1 MRFMNKLRAKL
12 TDLRMQR
19 RDESGNVELQPF
31 IVIVSIVITLSL
43 LGALSYAQMTENLKT
58 QAITKEATVAYEM
71 IYESYKSRA
80 ESIDDK
86 GELDEAL
93 EKVTESYRLA
103 RDDEALYVTSETTG
117 EDGITVAVS
126 RRDGDSN
133 VIFSAKFA
141 TGDEEPST
149 SKDKLSGGNDVRD
162 LEGALGFE

>member
-1 MRFMNKLRAKL
+1 MNKLRARL
-12 TDLRMQR
+12 IDLRMR
-19 RDESGNVELQPF
+19 RREESGNVELQPL
-31 IVIVSIVITLSL
+31 IVIGSIMITLSL
-43 LGALSYAQMTENLKT
+43 LGALSYAQVLENSKT

-71 IYESYKSRA
+71 IYESYSARA

-93 EKVTESYRLA
+93 EKVTENYRLA
-103 RDDEALYVTSETTG
+103 RDDEALYVTSEATG

-133 VIFSAKFA
+133 VVFNAKFT

-149 SKDKLSGGNDVRD
+149 SKDKLSEGNDVRD
-162 LEGALGFE
+162 LEGVLGFE